1 MMKCQITSCH
11 QAHLLGNSAV
21 SIFWAI
27 SHTIINHI
35 LQICYVVTDLSDN
48 QGSSELHVWVMP
60 FNTDSILWSRQTCGL
75 AYAPCTLRHPCFGIE
90 VSKKQFHSTGN
101 QSNSLASPVLA
112 ACFSVESI
120 QDGACKG
127 CCQTTGKGVLPN
139 DFRWSM
145 QGVLPKTGKGCC
157 QTTELCCRKEM
168 CCQKTTKLLP
178 EVLPKCS
185 GPSRQTR
192 SKMPLWIIRKLWFY
206 LHETPLC
213 CYRTDC
219 GHRLWAPTVADFSF
233 WQHPRFIL
241 ATHPFYFGN
250 TPVLFWQHNRF
261 ILATHPF

>member
-27 SHTIINHI
+27 SQTIINHI
-35 LQICYVVTDLSDN
+35 LQICYVGTDLSDN

-60 FNTDSILWSRQTCGL
+60 FNTDSILWSRRTCGL

-145 QGVLPKTGKGCC
+145 QGVLPKTGKGV
-157 QTTELCCRKEM
+157 
-168 CCQKTTKLLP
+168 LP
-178 EVLPKCS
+178 NNRIVLPKRNVL
-185 GPSRQTR
+185 PKNNKTVAR
-192 SKMPLWIIRKLWFY
+192 SVAKMFRAQSTNKVENAIVNYTQIVILPAWNTTLLLQNW
-206 LHETPLC
+206 
-213 CYRTDC
+213 
-219 GHRLWAPTVADFSF
+219 LWAPTVADFV